1 MAVVPADIDVSASK
15 APLAAMNESE
25 RKDVQ
30 EQRHAGHRWGGRRLL
45 YFAAGWLFFVLGV
58 IGAVLPV
65 VPTTPFMLLAAWAF
79 SHSSRRFERWL
90 LEHRWFGPGIQRWR
104 AHRVVPMRVK
114 VVSYATMLVTLGLS
128 IASGRVAGWA
138 LAAQAGLMAYGA
150 WFLARLPSRVPAP
163 SPPNPQAPPPND

>member
-1 MAVVPADIDVSASK
+1 MAFVPAEIDVSRSK
-15 APLAAMNESE
+15 TPLAAMDEGE
-25 RKDVQ
+25 RSK
-30 EQRHAGHRWGGRRLL
+30 RWGGRRLL

-104 AHRVVPMRVK
+104 THRVVPARVK
-114 VVSYATMLVTLGLS
+114 FVS
-128 IASGRVAGWA
+128 
-138 LAAQAGLMAYGA
+138 
-150 WFLARLPSRVPAP
+150 
-163 SPPNPQAPPPND
+163 